1 MHMKVKIQK
10 FDSSLEQYGKGKK
23 ICGYDTEVKDWK
35 A

>member
-10 FDSSLEQYGKGKK
+10 FDSPLEQYGKGKK
-23 ICGYDTEVKDWK
+23 ICYVTEVKDWK